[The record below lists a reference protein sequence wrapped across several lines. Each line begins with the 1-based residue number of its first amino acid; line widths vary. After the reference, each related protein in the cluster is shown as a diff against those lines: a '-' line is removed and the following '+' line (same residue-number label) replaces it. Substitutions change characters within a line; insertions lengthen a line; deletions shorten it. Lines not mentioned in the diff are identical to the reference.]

1 MALRR
6 QDGSYNICFEITAKI
21 TKDIQRSLIGVSG
34 KECLKEN
41 LGLASKPVDKWH
53 VGKES
58 ILIFW
63 VSELSEKLLDIFLGD
78 LITKIGK
85 NVLKLSKHH
94 GSVVVFVVQ
103 LKKLN
108 VVVVGSG
115 GVGGALGSI
124 DLFNNF
130 IKLGELFALLIS
142 LSKTNAHLLCGVH
155 AKGIHNITKEEK
167 VKLAFAIPIVNV
179 ADFLNSL
186 SVNHFETWRLFAS
199 LDFGKLKVG
208 GANNLQVSKWLTLRL
223 LRKSA

>member
-53 VGKES
+53 VGEES
-58 ILIFW
+58 ILIFR

-115 GVGGALGSI
+115 GVRGALGSI
-124 DLFNNF
+124 DLLNNF
-130 IKLGELFALLIS
+130 IKLGELFAL
-142 LSKTNAHLLCGVH
+142 
-155 AKGIHNITKEEK
+155 
-167 VKLAFAIPIVNV
+167 PIVDV

-208 GANNLQVSKWLTLRL
+208 EANNLQVSKWLTLRL